1 MAARCT
7 NNIAKRGGNIALEDE
22 NNIVLLGDIDPR
34 WIFPENTSANIDTDI
49 EDFDSDVSDM
59 ESLKE
64 MALSILDDIVD
75 KKVINQISHIKNVLS
90 FSRAMADQEHS
101 TDTLQL
107 PGVSMPQV
115 KTKGRPKNQKIA
127 RDKTIAEKTLE
138 ECAQRDAQAKR
149 KAPMP
154 VNPDASTSASA
165 KRSWNCSVC
174 KQPGHNSRRY
184 PNSNNS
190 SE

>member
-1 MAARCT
+1 MSRKIRTLPSQFIRESAGRITRGIAIDVYKSYMASKTEYVAA
-7 NNIAKRGGNIALEDE
+7 ISG
-22 NNIVLLGDIDPR
+22 IDPR
-34 WIFPENTSANIDTDI
+34 WIFPENTSADIDTDI

-90 FSRAMADQEHS
+90 FSRAMAGQENF

-115 KTKGRPKNQKIA
+115 KTKG
-127 RDKTIAEKTLE
+127 
-138 ECAQRDAQAKR
+138 
-149 KAPMP
+149 
-154 VNPDASTSASA
+154 
-165 KRSWNCSVC
+165 
-174 KQPGHNSRRY
+174 
-184 PNSNNS
+184 
-190 SE
+190 